1 MLPKTLVTAA
11 PDGAQDAGINAAK
24 ASIHFIARV
33 RETGKVID
41 DTRLLSGGAPFEL
54 RLGKKF
60 LIPSWEEAVRTMR
73 VGETAVF
80 QAPATITPQ
89 YAQLAAIL
97 RRQSRK
103 AAAAA
108 EAGHGHGHGKG
119 HDHDHEEHGC
129 SCAMSATPDDIEL
142 HKLVGTALDFELELV
157 QVEREGSYKRGD
169 WELSWEEKAAAVHTL
184 KESGNA
190 HFKRGDA
197 LAAEADYM
205 KALGFLEALK
215 LAESTLET
223 EHLIAQEEFKG
234 ALLLNTAACK
244 LKQKEYT
251 DTIRYA
257 TMALEEDPANIKGIF
272 RRGQAHLAKGR
283 DLDLALVDLQA
294 AAAAAPDDRRIA
306 KALAECNA
314 QIAASK
320 KKDAAT
326 FKGMF

>member
-1 MLPKTLVTAA
+1 MPKTIVTAA
-11 PDGAQDAGINAAK
+11 PAGAQDATGSAAK
-24 ASIHFIARV
+24 ASIHWIARV
-33 RETGKVID
+33 RETGRVID
-41 DTRLLSGGAPFEL
+41 DTRTLGEGAPFDL

-60 LIPSWEEAVRTMR
+60 LIPSWEEAVRTMH

-80 QAPATITPQ
+80 QAPVSVTPQ
-89 YAQLAAIL
+89 YAQLAAVM
-97 RRQSRK
+97 RRQSK
-103 AAAAA
+103 KLAAAAA
-108 EAGHGHGHGKG
+108 NPDHN
-119 HDHDHEEHGC
+119 HDNDTAQGC

-157 QVEREGSYKRGD
+157 CVEVEGSYKRGD
-169 WELSWEEKAAAVHTL
+169 WELSWAEKAAAVPSL
-184 KESGNA
+184 KESGNG

-197 LAAEADYM
+197 TAAEADYL
-205 KALGFLEALK
+205 KALEYLEALK

-223 EHLIAQEEFKG
+223 ENLIEQDEYRS

-251 DTIRYA
+251 ETVRYA
-257 TMALEEDPANIKGIF
+257 TMALETEPNSVKGLF

-283 DLDLALVDLQA
+283 DLDVALVDLKA
-294 AAAAAPDDRRIA
+294 AAAAAPDDKRIA
-306 KALAECNA
+306 KSIVECNK